1 MNKLLIGMFI
11 FISLLI
17 FTVYTVHS
25 EEDVKFYN
33 QYNRN
38 DLTDYRN
45 CGKGYWLLFILNQTL
60 GDKEPKAEWQLKK
73 PTITIGELEYKQANK

>member
-25 EEDVKFYN
+25 EEDV
-33 QYNRN
+33 
-38 DLTDYRN
+38 
-45 CGKGYWLLFILNQTL
+45 
-60 GDKEPKAEWQLKK
+60 WQLKK